1 MPFARHYL
9 FFHLLIC
16 LFAAFFSC
24 SGSLAS
30 AEEVVKPSQQSA
42 TEQQSFPGLNEVV
55 PQATT
60 TIAQIREAEKNIETI
75 AAGETTRT
83 TLEALNESLKKLE
96 AQYPEWGDINDW
108 RLNQLQQAQLNYR
121 NLANEIALPLKHIS
135 TQLKELEMFHTTWE
149 NRQNFWREWRKQLQ
163 KTDLSIPEDPFER
176 TLSGIA
182 GLLQNI
188 KRVSAESIKFQQI
201 LAPDQEIIIS
211 RLRTIDEGLNNR
223 RKDTLRRNT
232 FTMFEGE
239 YYSQFNTNLW
249 SDFVEGL
256 SNTLKFSDNFL
267 PRHGMSIALH
277 AVVATFLCILL
288 IYRRKQDRPLP
299 KEWHLIFNRPFAGAT
314 FITILLFG
322 TFTETYQKL
331 PLLGGWALLLIVI
344 MAAMRLHTIAYKQP
358 LAKKTIEIV
367 ATIFIL
373 SKSFQIFGL
382 PVPVFQLYTLLL
394 CVVAIP
400 ASYYLLKKQRI
411 KDNKLRT
418 FLSILLV
425 IASIGVPAAIFGYA
439 NLAETLING
448 TLSTFVIIIL
458 IQMALQFGHGGVN
471 AFMNMEVIKNRHF
484 IKVLGQD
491 EATRKLQTLLS
502 IIIIANSSLY
512 ILVIWKF
519 FDNVDAAWVALLSL
533 EYRIGNFSIS
543 VQMAILLV
551 MVLYLTTVFSWVV
564 QAFVD
569 SQMMTPRKMDIGVKA
584 SLKRL
589 THYGIVSVGFFTA
602 IGMAGIDLQKFAIL
616 AGALGV
622 GIGFGLQNIV
632 NNFVSGLILLFER
645 PIKVGD
651 VINID
656 QDWGTIT
663 KIGLRSTIFETFER
677 AEIIVPNAD
686 LVAQKVTNW
695 TYTNKIVR
703 GTLPVGVK
711 YGSPLEK
718 VLGLLSRAGREHPE
732 VLTYPAVSAFF
743 VGFGDS
749 SINFELRF
757 WIRSIDD
764 RLRIFSEIGVIIDK
778 LFREEGIE
786 IPFPQLDL
794 HIESIPEGA
803 RGETSLS
810 HSP

>member
-1 MPFARHYL
+1 MPFSRNLL

-16 LFAAFFSC
+16 LFTAFVSFSN
-24 SGSLAS
+24 SLAS
-30 AEEVVKPSQQSA
+30 AEEITPSQLAA
-42 TEQQSFPGLNEVV
+42 TEEQTFPGLNEVV

-60 TIAQIREAEKNIETI
+60 TIAQIREAEKTIETI
-75 AAGETTRT
+75 AAGKTTST
-83 TLEALNESLKKLE
+83 TLKGLNESLKKLE

-108 RLNQLQQAQLNYR
+108 RLNRLQQAQLSYR
-121 NLANEIALPLKHIS
+121 DLASEIALPLKNIS
-135 TQLKELEMFHTTWE
+135 TQLQELEAMHTSWE
-149 NRQNFWREWRKQLQ
+149 NRQDFWRDWRKQLQ
-163 KTDLSIPEDPFER
+163 KSDLSIPEEPFDR
-176 TLSGIA
+176 ALSGIA
-182 GLLQNI
+182 ELLQQIN
-188 KRVSAESIKFQQI
+188 RVSTQLIKFQQI
-201 LAPDQEIIIS
+201 FAPDQEIIIS

-232 FTMFEGE
+232 FTMFEAE
-239 YYSQFNTNLW
+239 YYSQFNANLW
-249 SDFVEGL
+249 SEFVEGL
-256 SNTLKFSDNFL
+256 ANTVKLSDNFL
-267 PRHGMSIALH
+267 QRQGLSIALQ
-277 AVVATFLCILL
+277 AVAAAFFCILL
-288 IYRRKQDRPLP
+288 VYRKKQDRPLP
-299 KEWHLIFNRPFAGAT
+299 QDWAFIFERPLAGAT
-314 FITILLFG
+314 FITVVLFG
-322 TFTETYQKL
+322 TFTEAYQNL
-331 PLLGGWALLLIVI
+331 PLFGGWLLLLIVI
-344 MAAMRLHTIAYKQP
+344 IAAMRLYTIACPQP
-358 LAKKTIEIV
+358 LAKKTIQIV
-367 ATIFIL
+367 ATVFIL

-394 CVVAIP
+394 CVIAIP
-400 ASYYLLKKQRI
+400 ASCYLLQKQRI
-411 KDNKLRT
+411 KDNKIRT

-425 IASIGVPAAIFGYA
+425 IASIGVPSAVFGYD
-439 NLAETLING
+439 NLAATLING
-448 TLSTFVIIIL
+448 TLSTFIIIIL
-458 IQMALQFGHGGVN
+458 IQMALQFGRGGIN
-471 AFMNMEVIKNRHF
+471 AFMNMDAIKERHF

-491 EATRKLQTLLS
+491 EATKKLQTLLS
-502 IIIIANSSLY
+502 IIIVSNSSLY

-519 FDNVDAAWVALLSL
+519 FDNVDAAWGALVTL
-533 EYRIGNFSIS
+533 EYSIGNFSIS
-543 VQMAILLV
+543 VQMIILLV
-551 MVLYLTTVFSWVV
+551 LVLYLTTVFSWVV

-569 SQMMTPRKMDIGVKA
+569 SQMMTPKKMDIGVKA

-589 THYGIVSVGFFTA
+589 AHYGIVSVGFLIA
-602 IGMAGIDLQKFAIL
+602 IGMAGIDLQNFAIL

-686 LVAQKVTNW
+686 LVSQKVTNW

-718 VLGLLSRAGREHPE
+718 VLGLLSRAAREHPE
-732 VLTYPAVSAFF
+732 VLTYPAVSSFF

-764 RLRIFSEIGVIIDK
+764 RLRIFSEIG
-778 LFREEGIE
+778 
-786 IPFPQLDL
+786 
-794 HIESIPEGA
+794 
-803 RGETSLS
+803 
-810 HSP
+810 